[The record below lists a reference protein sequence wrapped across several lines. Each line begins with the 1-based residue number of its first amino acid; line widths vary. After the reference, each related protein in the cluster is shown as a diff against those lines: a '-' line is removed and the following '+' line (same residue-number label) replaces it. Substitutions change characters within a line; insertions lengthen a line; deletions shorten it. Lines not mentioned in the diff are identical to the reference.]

1 MKTGKVAIF
10 TQAQTPME
18 FREYPIPSVTPD
30 DLLVRIRMANI
41 CGSDLHFWRGH
52 GPKIESGIPQV
63 LGHEMIGT
71 IEAMG
76 RNITTDSTGQRL
88 TEGDRIAYSYF
99 KPCQH
104 CWMCLNGKPGCP
116 NRYRDWL
123 GVSSEQPPHFH
134 GAYGEY
140 YYMKPGHWVFK
151 VPDELSDAL
160 VSPIN
165 CALSEVIY
173 GLNQIG
179 ITLGDTVVIQGAGG
193 LGLYAT
199 AVAREMG
206 AGRIIVLDRLPAR
219 LALAKE
225 FGADET
231 LNVDEIDMKS
241 RVEYVL
247 DETGGI
253 GADLVAEFVG
263 SPRVLA
269 EGVEMLRWGGRYLW
283 IGNINLGF
291 PTEIDPGNIVRCSKA
306 IRGVIVYEP
315 WVIPRALDFLSR
327 TRDRYP
333 FHKIISDTFPFS
345 DINEAFSYAD
355 TGSAIRIGLEFDT
368 PHESS
373 P

>member
-10 TQAQTPME
+10 TQPQTPME

-30 DLLVRIRMANI
+30 DMLVRIRMANI

-160 VSPIN
+160 VSP
-165 CALSEVIY
+165 S
-173 GLNQIG
+173 
-179 ITLGDTVVIQGAGG
+179 TV
-193 LGLYAT
+193 LC
-199 AVAREMG
+199 
-206 AGRIIVLDRLPAR
+206 P
-219 LALAKE
+219 
-225 FGADET
+225 
-231 LNVDEIDMKS
+231 KS
-241 RVEYVL
+241 S
-247 DETGGI
+247 TG
-253 GADLVAEFVG
+253 
-263 SPRVLA
+263 
-269 EGVEMLRWGGRYLW
+269 
-283 IGNINLGF
+283 
-291 PTEIDPGNIVRCSKA
+291 
-306 IRGVIVYEP
+306 
-315 WVIPRALDFLSR
+315 
-327 TRDRYP
+327 
-333 FHKIISDTFPFS
+333 
-345 DINEAFSYAD
+345 
-355 TGSAIRIGLEFDT
+355 
-368 PHESS
+368 
-373 P
+373 